1 MFKTLS
7 DYSHRMDEARI
18 PVKDLWSVYYDYRIK
33 FEKYGH
39 KGAADNTFM
48 WAHGEHKQ
56 LIDGPVPIE
65 AQEHYRQLIDSF
77 KDRPM

>member
-1 MFKTLS
+1 M
-7 DYSHRMDEARI
+7 
-18 PVKDLWSVYYDYRIK
+18 